1 MSQALVIAPPAI
13 SADGPLAGA
22 PGEAARARRGSIRV
36 RLNLAF
42 FSIAGLTVA
51 SGLLAGLFF
60 TRIAT
65 QLDRVMEE
73 SLPAVAVSVDLASK
87 AVELT
92 GEIPAFAE
100 VKTPDE
106 RKHRLQA
113 VRALQDAVNAEMD
126 LLREYAAA
134 RSGIT
139 AMQPLID
146 GLARQV
152 QEIDASLAVRL
163 DLERQRRDVLA
174 KVSRAHEAHIKATAA
189 LIDEHSFNV
198 VLGLTGVNDRQSGQ
212 EIAAAMTEIA
222 NRDFALVQ
230 NLLELSGD
238 FNVVV
243 NILDS
248 VSQVTDLSSIRTQQD
263 RFEGRVTRMLR
274 NLDLVQKVQPLP
286 EVRAQ
291 VDLVVVSGRGEAG
304 IFRLR
309 SRELG
314 AMRVISTALT
324 ATRTTATELT
334 ASARAVVGGANSM
347 AQDAARTS
355 YSTVG
360 FGRLTLWI
368 LAACSAIAAVLVAR
382 YYVGRQVISVVE
394 ALTATMCRLAGRD
407 WGAEVPAR
415 ARNDEIGDMARA
427 VQVFRESGQQN
438 EALQREVEAGRVG
451 SERDRQAQE
460 KLIEDSIGR
469 IVAAAAAGNLSQRIE
484 AERLSGVMQSLGA
497 GVNTLLDS
505 VAEAVEA
512 VNHTLDRMAQGDM
525 TGRVE
530 GRFEG
535 VFGELQG
542 NVNQT
547 AERLASVIQR
557 IAGAAQTVH
566 GAAAGI
572 SAGATDLAGRTEQQA
587 ASLEQTAAS
596 MHEIT
601 ATVKHNAENA
611 GAASQLA
618 AAARSTANAGGGIV
632 AETVQAMAEI
642 ELSSGRI
649 AEIVTLIDEIAF
661 QTNLLA
667 LNASV
672 EAARAGESGKGFA
685 VVAQEVR
692 SLAQRSASASKD
704 IKELISVS
712 NGQVRRGAS
721 LVTRAGS
728 ALGEIV
734 ASVGKVADI
743 VAEIA
748 SASRE
753 QATGLD
759 EINTAVANMDEMTQR
774 NGALVEQTTASAHA
788 LTGQA
793 DQLTELVAYFRL

>member
-1 MSQALVIAPPAI
+1 MAPPVI
-13 SADGPLAGA
+13 PSAGSPVGTAG
-22 PGEAARARRGSIRV
+22 GSTQGRRGSIRV
-36 RLNLAF
+36 RLYLAF

-87 AVELT
+87 AVELA
-92 GEIPAFAE
+92 GEIPVFAE
-100 VKTPDE
+100 AKTGDE
-106 RKHRLQA
+106 RKSRLQA
-113 VRALQDAVNAEMD
+113 VRTLQEAVNSEMG
-126 LLREYAAA
+126 LLQEYAAA
-134 RSGIT
+134 RSGVV
-139 AMQPLID
+139 AMQPLIEA
-146 GLARQV
+146 LARQV
-152 QEIDASLAVRL
+152 QDIDASLTIRI
-163 DLERQRRDVLA
+163 DLEQRRREILA
-174 KVSRAHEAHIKATAA
+174 GVARAHEAHVKATAA
-189 LIDEHSFNV
+189 MIDEHSFNV
-198 VLGLTGVNDRQSGQ
+198 VLGLTGVNDGQ
-212 EIAAAMTEIA
+212 TGREIAVAMTEIA

-248 VSQVTDLSSIRTQQD
+248 VSQITDLSSIRTQQD
-263 RFEGRVTRMLR
+263 RFEGRATRMIR
-274 NLDLVQKVQPLP
+274 SLDSVQKVQPLP
-286 EVRAQ
+286 EIRAQ
-291 VDLVVVSGRGEAG
+291 VDLVVAAGRGDAG
-304 IFRLR
+304 IFGLR
-309 SRELG
+309 SRELQ

-360 FGRLTLWI
+360 FGRLALWI
-368 LAACSAIAAVLVAR
+368 LAACSAVAAVLVAR

-394 ALTATMCRLAGRD
+394 ALTATMRRLAGRD

-427 VQVFRESGQQN
+427 VQVFRESGRQN
-438 EALQREVEAGRVG
+438 EVLQREVEAGRNRF
-451 SERDRQAQE
+451 ERERQAQE
-460 KLIEDSIGR
+460 QLIEESIGH

-484 AERLSGVMQSLGA
+484 SERLSGVMQSLGA

-505 VAEAVEA
+505 FAAAVGA
-512 VNHTLDRMAQGDM
+512 VNHTLDGMARGDM

-530 GRFEG
+530 GSFEG
-535 VFGELQG
+535 VFAELQG

-547 AERLASVIQR
+547 AERLSSVIQR
-557 IAGAAQTVH
+557 IARAAQTVR
-566 GAAAGI
+566 GAAGEI
-572 SAGATDLAGRTEQQA
+572 SAGSTDLAGRTEQQA

-618 AAARSTANAGGGIV
+618 AAARGTANAGGGIV
-632 AETVQAMAEI
+632 EETVQAMAEI
-642 ELSSGRI
+642 EQSSGRI
-649 AEIVTLIDEIAF
+649 GEIVSLIDEIAF

-672 EAARAGESGKGFA
+672 EAARAGEAGKGFA
-685 VVAQEVR
+685 VVAHEVR

-721 LVTRAGS
+721 LVARAGN

-748 SASRE
+748 AASRE

-774 NGALVEQTTASAHA
+774 NGALVEETTAAAHA

-793 DQLTELVAYFRL
+793 DQLTDLVAYFRL